1 MGLEH
6 CKWSNWFPDNTHSFI
21 CVMLVF
27 EVLDDI
33 VEIIHTGPGYWVN
46 TQELKQ
52 AGAKGEKC

>member
-1 MGLEH
+1 M
-6 CKWSNWFPDNTHSFI
+6 FI

-52 AGAKGEKC
+52 AGAKGEKCWGENQKLLRVHY